1 MLLETIVAATC
12 IQGPGCS
19 QATSAYYKQS
29 AELQQIVHNVEN
41 YSNHVASQYPTTVVY
56 VLTPLY
62 TLTISRSASFK
73 IYKTLMFEVNV
84 KNETLALKWSY

>member
-1 MLLETIVAATC
+1 MLLEIIVAATC

-19 QATSAYYKQS
+19 QATYAYYKQS

-41 YSNHVASQYPTTVVY
+41 YSNRIASQYPTVVY